1 MSSVTTPGV
10 SSSVNRGGSAS
21 LALKI
26 TCTIT
31 VPSLY
36 VVKTQRVR
44 EKSVTSLILNFWSL
58 VNKYVV
64 DSFGTTKKILSGLAT
79 DRALITDF

>member
-64 DSFGTTKKILSGLAT
+64 DSFGTKKIAT